1 MRVLLA
7 EDEPRVAA
15 DVAAALERSGFAV
28 DRVGDGEAAWFH
40 GDTEDYD
47 AAVLDLGLPKLDGLT
62 VLKRWRASGRRFPVL
77 VLTARGAWTERV
89 EGIDSGADDY
99 LPKPFEMEELIARLR
114 ALLRR
119 AAGQPSPVFRSGE
132 VALDTRL
139 MRVSVRGG
147 PLPLSPLEYRLLS
160 YLMHHAG
167 KVVSSVELGDH
178 LYDFGHE
185 RDTNAIEVIVARL
198 RRKLGVELIETRR
211 GFGYVV
217 RAEEQGARSGEG
229 ATGTKEEARSTEGVT
244 GTEKNA

>member
-15 DVAAALERSGFAV
+15 DVATALERSGYAV

-62 VLKRWRASGRRFPVL
+62 VLKRWRSAGRRFPVL

-99 LPKPFEMEELIARLR
+99 LPKPFEMDELIARLR

-119 AAGQPSPVFRSGE
+119 SAGQPSPVFEFGE

-139 MRVSVRGG
+139 MRVSVRGV
-147 PLPLSPLEYRLLS
+147 PIPLSPLEYRLLS

-167 KVVSSVELGDH
+167 KVVSSGELADH

-198 RRKLGVELIETRR
+198 RRKLGVDLVETRR
-211 GFGYVV
+211 GFGYLVA
-217 RAEEQGARSGEG
+217 AESA
-229 ATGTKEEARSTEGVT
+229 
-244 GTEKNA
+244 